1 MCFIK
6 LIVFNSKSCPLM
18 SDNILLTFL
27 VLKYLFLMKIKWL
40 SSLIFNILTEKIDDW
55 GLVLL
60 ENSLF
65 HENLKS

>member
-1 MCFIK
+1 MSFNVRQYPFNFFGIK
-6 LIVFNSKSCPLM
+6 ISF
-18 SDNILLTFL
+18 F
-27 VLKYLFLMKIKWL
+27 MKIKWL
-40 SSLIFNILTEKIDDW
+40 SSLIFNILTERIDDW

>member
-1 MCFIK
+1 MEKGK
-6 LIVFNSKSCPLM
+6 LTAKGHEGDGTVLCLNCDGGYVAIYICQKS
-18 SDNILLTFL
+18 ST
-27 VLKYLFLMKIKWL
+27 Y
-40 SSLIFNILTEKIDDW
+40 NILTEKIDDW